1 MKGIKMTSI
10 QKEALDKMD
19 EDKLRK
25 MSSIHSHNKEIVE
38 YIDERLESLNVDG
51 AMVEMSEV
59 KVGEV

>member
-1 MKGIKMTSI
+1 MTSI

-25 MSSIHSHNKEIVE
+25 ISSIHSHNKEIVD
-38 YIDERLESLNVDG
+38 YIDERVESLNVDG
-51 AMVEMSEV
+51 DMVEMSEV

>member
-1 MKGIKMTSI
+1 M

-25 MSSIHSHNKEIVE
+25 MSSIHSHNKEIVG

-51 AMVEMSEV
+51 AMVEQTDMSDMNSQ
-59 KVGEV
+59 